1 MRSKVACIS
10 PSSITEAAH
19 TTVSCLHQGQLE
31 EMQVSQHQ
39 EHRHRGKR
47 DRVVPK
53 RLISS

>member
-10 PSSITEAAH
+10 LSSITEAAH

-39 EHRHRGKR
+39 EHRAQRKAG
-47 DRVVPK
+47 
-53 RLISS
+53 